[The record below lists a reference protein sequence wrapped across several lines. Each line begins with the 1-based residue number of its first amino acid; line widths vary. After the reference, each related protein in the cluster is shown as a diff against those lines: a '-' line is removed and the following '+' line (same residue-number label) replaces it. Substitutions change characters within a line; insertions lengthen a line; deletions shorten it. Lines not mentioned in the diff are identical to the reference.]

1 MIRGAGM
8 RLCDQQ
14 HAAIPTADRKW
25 PLQRPNWNNQDE
37 QARTNMADL
46 RYIIIQGIKEAVPR
60 GQNISKALKEE
71 QQKDES
77 PTVWLE
83 RLRKSLQLYSGID
96 PSIPAGQTLLKT
108 QFVAKSWV
116 DIHKKLE
123 KLEDWQSRPID
134 ELLREA
140 QKVFVRREENQKKQA
155 RLLVAAVK
163 EGQRGAVSA
172 IRRPVGKGI
181 EKFPARGS
189 KVEEKE
195 RRKEERECF
204 YCKRRGHLKKDCR
217 KRIQDKKKCF

>member
-1 MIRGAGM
+1 
-8 RLCDQQ
+8 
-14 HAAIPTADRKW
+14 
-25 PLQRPNWNNQDE
+25 
-37 QARTNMADL
+37 MADL

-195 RRKEERECF
+195 
-204 YCKRRGHLKKDCR
+204 
-217 KRIQDKKKCF
+217 

>member
-1 MIRGAGM
+1 
-8 RLCDQQ
+8 
-14 HAAIPTADRKW
+14 
-25 PLQRPNWNNQDE
+25 
-37 QARTNMADL
+37 MADL

-140 QKVFVRREENQKKQA
+140 QKVFVRREKNQKKQA

-163 EGQRGAVSA
+163 GQREAVSA
-172 IRRPVGKGI
+172 IRRPLGKGI

-195 RRKEERECF
+195 
-204 YCKRRGHLKKDCR
+204 
-217 KRIQDKKKCF
+217 